1 MNSCWGLFRHN
12 FHQLLIAL
20 DQLCNVFFC
29 MIVVPFEKSWAD
41 ETFSSRCYR
50 WDMAGKHCWP
60 RKLVDVELEVV
71 RSSMAS
77 FVGYIQHCDGW
88 RSGGS
93 VLERLVLRPP
103 SFER

>member
-60 RKLVDVELEVV
+60 RKLVDRV
-71 RSSMAS
+71 ACW
-77 FVGYIQHCDGW
+77 FGDKDHCAK
-88 RSGGS
+88 
-93 VLERLVLRPP
+93 
-103 SFER
+103 SFESERHGRQLPPEVRP